1 MALRAASHILLFL
14 LTLCAGTNAIGQIT
28 CVYFNQSS
36 SHSSSSFSIVS
47 DGQAAP
53 VFLSSD
59 DWGGVQIASQSFVND
74 IQKVTGATPSIA
86 NATSSS
92 FLNSTNSSVT
102 IPPIIIGTLGQS
114 SLVSAIVNHTNMD
127 ISSIDGQWEAFMT
140 MVVDN
145 PLPGLSQA
153 YVMIGSDKRG
163 TIYALYDHSEQ
174 FGAIMLRLSYLR
186 TGPGR

>member
-1 MALRAASHILLFL
+1 MVLRTVSQILLFL
-14 LTLCAGTNAIGQIT
+14 LTSCAGTSAIGQST
-28 CVYFNQSS
+28 CVYFDQSS
-36 SHSSSSFSIVS
+36 SNSSSFSIVS
-47 DGQAAP
+47 DGQAVP

-59 DWGGVQIASQSFVND
+59 DWGGVQLASLSFVSD

-86 NATSSS
+86 NATTSS
-92 FLNSTNSSVT
+92 FSNGTNRFAT

-114 SLVSAIVNHTNMD
+114 SLISAIVNHTNMD
-127 ISSIDGQWEAFMT
+127 VSSIDGQWEAFMT

-145 PLPGLSQA
+145 PLPGLSKA

-174 FGAIMLRLSYLR
+174 FGAIMLHLA
-186 TGPGR
+186 